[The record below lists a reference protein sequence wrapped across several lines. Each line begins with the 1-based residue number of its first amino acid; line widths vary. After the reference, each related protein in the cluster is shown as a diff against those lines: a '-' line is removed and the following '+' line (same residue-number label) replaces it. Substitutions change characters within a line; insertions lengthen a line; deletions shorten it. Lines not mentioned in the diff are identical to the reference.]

1 MRVGVLGGGQ
11 LGRMLALA
19 GVPLGFEFRFLE
31 PAEDP
36 PVRGL
41 GEHVQAS
48 YDDAA
53 ALERF
58 AEGLD
63 VVTYEFENV
72 PVGSTRAL
80 SEHVPVRPQPDA
92 LECAQDR
99 LREKELF
106 AKLRIPAASFERVDP
121 KAEAEEE
128 DLPAALERL
137 GAPAV
142 AKTRRLGYDGH
153 GQFVVRTPADVTR
166 AEKELRGAPSIL
178 EKLVSFER
186 ELSILA
192 VGGRNGAH
200 AFYPLVENLHRDGI
214 LRRSLA
220 PAPNVSDRLQ
230 AEAQSIASRILEDFG
245 YVGLLAVELFEV
257 DGKLM
262 ANEMAP
268 RVHNSGHWTIE
279 GAETSQFENHLRAVT
294 GLPLGET
301 KPRGTSVMLNLIGA
315 TPDPGTVLETPD
327 AHLHLYGKAARRGRK
342 LGHVTL
348 RGEDPVEV
356 AAAADELAARLPADG

>member
-19 GVPLGFEFRFLE
+19 GMPLGFEFRFLE
-31 PAEDP
+31 PAPDP

-41 GEHVQAS
+41 GEHVQAG

-58 AEGLD
+58 ADGLD

-72 PVGSTRAL
+72 QVESARAL

-106 AKLRIPAASFERVDP
+106 AKLRIPAATFERVDS
-121 KAEAEEE
+121 EE
-128 DLPAALERL
+128 DLPAAFERL

-153 GQFVVRTPADVTR
+153 GQFVLHRDADVPR
-166 AEKELRGAPSIL
+166 AERELHGAPSIL
-178 EKLVSFER
+178 EKLVPFER

-200 AFYPLVENLHRDGI
+200 AFYPLVENTHRDGI

-220 PAPNVSDRLQ
+220 PAPNVSDRIQ
-230 AEAQSIASRILEDFG
+230 AEAQLIASRILEEFG

-301 KPRGTSVMLNLIGA
+301 TSRGSSVMLNLIGA

-327 AHLHLYGKAARRGRK
+327 AHLHLYGKAPRHRRK

-348 RGEDPVEV
+348 RGEDPDEV
-356 AAAADELAARLPADG
+356 AAAGDRLAAQLPADG

>member
-19 GVPLGFEFRFLE
+19 GMPLGFEFRFLE
-31 PAEDP
+31 PAPDP

-41 GEHVQAS
+41 GEHVQAG

-53 ALERF
+53 ALDRF
-58 AEGLD
+58 ADGLD

-72 PVGSTRAL
+72 PVESARAL
-80 SEHVPVRPQPDA
+80 SERVPVRPQPDA

-106 AKLRIPAASFERVDP
+106 AKLHIPAAPYERVD
-121 KAEAEEE
+121 AQE
-128 DLPAALERL
+128 DLPAAFDRL
-137 GAPAV
+137 GSPAV

-153 GQFVVRTPADVTR
+153 GQFVLHRDADIPR
-166 AEKELRGAPSIL
+166 AERELRGAPSIL
-178 EKLVSFER
+178 EKLVPFER

-200 AFYPLVENLHRDGI
+200 AFYPLVENSHRDGI

-220 PAPNVSDRLQ
+220 PAPNASDRLQ
-230 AEAQSIASRILEDFG
+230 AEAQSIASRILEEFG

-315 TPDPGTVLETPD
+315 TPDPGSVLETPD
-327 AHLHLYGKAARRGRK
+327 AHLHLYGKAPRRGRK

-348 RGEDPVEV
+348 LGADPAEV
-356 AAAADELAARLPADG
+356 AEAEDRLAARLPADG

>member
-19 GVPLGFEFRFLE
+19 GIPLGFEFRFLE
-31 PAEDP
+31 PAPDP

-41 GEHVQAS
+41 GEHIRAG
-48 YDDAA
+48 YEDAA

-72 PVGSTRAL
+72 PVESARKL

-106 AKLRIPAASFERVDP
+106 AKLHIPEASYERVDGQ
-121 KAEAEEE
+121 E
-128 DLPAALERL
+128 DLAAGLERL

-153 GQFVVRTPADVTR
+153 GQFVLHRDADVPR
-166 AEKELRGAPSIL
+166 AQRELRGAPSIL
-178 EKLVSFER
+178 EKLVPFER

-192 VGGRNGAH
+192 VGSRNGAH
-200 AFYPLVENLHRDGI
+200 AFYPLVENTHRDGI

-220 PAPNVSDRLQ
+220 PAPNVTDRLQ
-230 AEAQSIASRILEDFG
+230 ADAQAIASGILEEFG

-257 DGKLM
+257 DGTLI

-279 GAETSQFENHLRAVT
+279 GAETSQFENHLRAVA
-294 GLPLGET
+294 GLPLGDT
-301 KPRGTSVMLNLIGA
+301 TPRGTSVMLNLIGA
-315 TPDPGTVLETPD
+315 APDPGTVLETPD
-327 AHLHLYGKAARRGRK
+327 AHLHLYGKAPRHGRK

-348 RGEDPVEV
+348 RGEDPAEV
-356 AAAADELAARLPADG
+356 AAAGDRLAARLPADG

>member
-19 GVPLGFEFRFLE
+19 GIPLGFEFRFLE
-31 PAEDP
+31 PTADP

-41 GEHVQAS
+41 GEHVQAD

-58 AEGLD
+58 ADGLD

-72 PVGSTRAL
+72 PVESARKL
-80 SEHVPVRPQPDA
+80 SEHAPVRPQPDA

-106 AKLRIPAASFERVDP
+106 AKLGIPAARFERVDGETEM
-121 KAEAEEE
+121 ARG
-128 DLPAALERL
+128 LERL

-142 AKTRRLGYDGH
+142 AKTRRFGYDGH
-153 GQFVVRTPADVTR
+153 GQFVVRTTSDVTR

-178 EKLVSFER
+178 ESLVPFDR

-192 VGGRNGAH
+192 VGARDGFH
-200 AFYPLVENLHRDGI
+200 AFYPLVENTHREGI
-214 LRRSLA
+214 LRRSVA
-220 PAPNVSDRLQ
+220 PAPNGSDRLQ
-230 AEAQSIASRILEDFG
+230 SEAQSIASRILDELG

-257 DGKLM
+257 DGRLL

-279 GAETSQFENHLRAVT
+279 GAESSQFENHLRAIA
-294 GLPLGET
+294 GLPLGAT
-301 KPRGTSVMLNLIGA
+301 GPRGASVMLNLIGA
-315 TPDPGTVLETPD
+315 VPDPESVLDVPG
-327 AHLHLYGKAARRGRK
+327 AHLHLYGKAPRPGRK

-348 RGEDPVEV
+348 RGDDAAEV
-356 AAAADELAARLPADG
+356 SAAADRLAARLPSDG

>member
-19 GVPLGFEFRFLE
+19 GIPLGFEFRFLE
-31 PAEDP
+31 PAADP
-36 PVRGL
+36 PVRDL
-41 GEHVQAS
+41 GEHVQAD

-72 PVGSTRAL
+72 PVESARKL
-80 SEHVPVRPQPDA
+80 SEQVPVRPQPDA

-106 AKLRIPAASFERVDP
+106 AKLGIPAAGFERVDT
-121 KAEAEEE
+121 E
-128 DLPAALERL
+128 DELTRALDRL

-142 AKTRRLGYDGH
+142 AKTRRFGYDGH
-153 GQFVVRTPADVTR
+153 GQFVVRTASDVAR

-178 EKLVSFER
+178 ESLVPFDR

-192 VGGRNGAH
+192 VGAGNGFH
-200 AFYPLVENLHRDGI
+200 AFYPLVENTHREGI
-214 LRRSLA
+214 LRRSVAL
-220 PAPNVSDRLQ
+220 APNVSDRLQ
-230 AEAQSIASRILEDFG
+230 AEAQSIASRILDELG
-245 YVGLLAVELFEV
+245 YVGLLTVELFEV
-257 DGKLM
+257 QGNLL

-279 GAETSQFENHLRAVT
+279 GAETSQFENHLRAIA
-294 GLPLGET
+294 GLPLGPTE
-301 KPRGTSVMLNLIGA
+301 PRGASVMLNLIGA
-315 TPDPGTVLETPD
+315 APDPESVLEVPG
-327 AHLHLYGKAARRGRK
+327 AHLHLYGKAPRHGRK

-348 RGEDPVEV
+348 RGEDAAEIS
-356 AAAADELAARLPADG
+356 AAADRLAARLPSDG

>member
-19 GVPLGFEFRFLE
+19 GMPLGFEFRFLE
-31 PAEDP
+31 PVPDP

-41 GEHVQAS
+41 GEHVQAG

-72 PVGSTRAL
+72 PVESARAL

-106 AKLRIPAASFERVDP
+106 AKLHIPAAAFERVD
-121 KAEAEEE
+121 AQE
-128 DLPAALERL
+128 DLAGAFERL
-137 GAPAV
+137 GSPAV

-153 GQFVVRTPADVTR
+153 GQFVLHRDADVPR
-166 AEKELRGAPSIL
+166 AERELRGAPSIL
-178 EKLVSFER
+178 EKLVPFER

-200 AFYPLVENLHRDGI
+200 AFYPLVENTHRDGI

-230 AEAQSIASRILEDFG
+230 AEAQSIASRILEEFG

-279 GAETSQFENHLRAVT
+279 GAETSQFENHLRAILS
-294 GLPLGET
+294 LPLGVAT
-301 KPRGTSVMLNLIGA
+301 PRGCSVMLNILGHIPPA
-315 TPDPGTVLETPD
+315 ESVLAVEG
-327 AHLHLYGKAARRGRK
+327 AHLHLYGKAPTEKRKVGHLTVVAQTMEAIQPRLWPLQEALGIGR
-342 LGHVTL
+342 
-348 RGEDPVEV
+348 
-356 AAAADELAARLPADG
+356 DEL

>member
-19 GVPLGFEFRFLE
+19 GIPLGLEFRFLE
-31 PAEDP
+31 PTAEP

-41 GEHVQAS
+41 GEHVRAD

-72 PVGSTRAL
+72 PVESARKL

-106 AKLRIPAASFERVDP
+106 AKLHISAAAFERVDTSGELSP
-121 KAEAEEE
+121 
-128 DLPAALERL
+128 ALERL

-153 GQFVVRTPADVTR
+153 GQFLVRTTADLTR

-178 EKLVSFER
+178 ESLVPFDR

-192 VGGRNGAH
+192 VGARNGAP
-200 AFYPLVENLHRDGI
+200 AFYPLVENTHRDGI
-214 LRRSLA
+214 LRRSVA
-220 PAPNVSDRLQ
+220 PAPNLSDRLQ
-230 AEAQSIASRILEDFG
+230 AEAQSIASRILEELG

-257 DGKLM
+257 EGKLL
-262 ANEMAP
+262 ANETAP

-279 GAETSQFENHLRAVT
+279 GAETSQFENHVRAIA
-294 GLPLGET
+294 GLPLGPTE
-301 KPRGTSVMLNLIGA
+301 PRGASVMLNLIGA
-315 TPDPGTVLETPD
+315 APDPESVLEVPG
-327 AHLHLYGKAARRGRK
+327 AHLHLYGKAPRHGRK

-348 RGEDPVEV
+348 RGENAAEV
-356 AAAADELAARLPADG
+356 SAAADRLGARLPSDG

>member
-19 GVPLGFEFRFLE
+19 GMPLGFEFRFLE
-31 PAEDP
+31 PAPDP
-36 PVRGL
+36 PARGL
-41 GEHVQAS
+41 GEHVRAG
-48 YDDAA
+48 YDDGA

-72 PVGSTRAL
+72 PVESARAL

-106 AKLRIPAASFERVDP
+106 AKLHIPAAPFERVD
-121 KAEAEEE
+121 AQQ
-128 DLPAALERL
+128 DLAAAFERL
-137 GAPAV
+137 GALAV

-153 GQFVVRTPADVTR
+153 GQFVLHRDADVPR
-166 AEKELRGAPSIL
+166 AERELRGAPSIL
-178 EKLVSFER
+178 EKLVPFER

-200 AFYPLVENLHRDGI
+200 AFYPLVENTHRDGI

-230 AEAQSIASRILEDFG
+230 AEAQSIASRILEEFG

-257 DGKLM
+257 EGTLM

-279 GAETSQFENHLRAVT
+279 GAQTSQFENHVRAIL
-294 GLPLGET
+294 GLPLGDT
-301 KPRGTSVMLNLIGA
+301 RALGHCAMLNFIG
-315 TPDPGTVLETPD
+315 TLPELGNILRVSGV
-327 AHLHLYGKAARRGRK
+327 HFHSYGKEPRPNRK
-342 LGHVTL
+342 LGHCTINA
-348 RGEDPVEV
+348 PSP
-356 AAAADELAARLPADG
+356 AARDRALKQLLRLKVD

>member
-19 GVPLGFEFRFLE
+19 GIPLGFEFRFLE
-31 PAEDP
+31 PTADP

-41 GEHVQAS
+41 GEHVQAD

-58 AEGLD
+58 ADGLD

-72 PVGSTRAL
+72 PVESARAL

-106 AKLRIPAASFERVDP
+106 AKLRIPAATFERVD
-121 KAEAEEE
+121 AEK
-128 DLPAALERL
+128 DLAAAFERL

-153 GQFVVRTPADVTR
+153 GQFVLHRDADVPR
-166 AEKELRGAPSIL
+166 ALRELERELRGVPSIL
-178 EKLVSFER
+178 EQLVPFER

-200 AFYPLVENLHRDGI
+200 AFYPLVENTHRDGI

-220 PAPNVSDRLQ
+220 PAPNVSDRMQ
-230 AEAQSIASRILEDFG
+230 AEAQSIASRILEEFG
-245 YVGLLAVELFEV
+245 YVGLLAVELFQV

-315 TPDPGTVLETPD
+315 MPDPGIVLETPD
-327 AHLHLYGKAARRGRK
+327 AHLHLYGKAPRRGRK

-348 RGEDPVEV
+348 RGEDSAEV
-356 AAAADELAARLPADG
+356 AAAGDRLAARLPADG

>member
-1 MRVGVLGGGQ
+1 
-11 LGRMLALA
+11 
-19 GVPLGFEFRFLE
+19 
-31 PAEDP
+31 
-36 PVRGL
+36 
-41 GEHVQAS
+41 VQAG

-53 ALERF
+53 ALDRF
-58 AEGLD
+58 ADGLD

-72 PVGSTRAL
+72 PVESARAL
-80 SEHVPVRPQPDA
+80 SERVPVRPQPDA

-106 AKLRIPAASFERVDP
+106 AKLHIPAAPYERVD
-121 KAEAEEE
+121 AQE
-128 DLPAALERL
+128 DLPAAFDRL
-137 GAPAV
+137 GSPAV

-153 GQFVVRTPADVTR
+153 GQFVLHRDADIPR
-166 AEKELRGAPSIL
+166 AERELRGAPSIL
-178 EKLVSFER
+178 EKLVPFER

-200 AFYPLVENLHRDGI
+200 AFYPLVENSHRDGI

-220 PAPNVSDRLQ
+220 PAPNASDRLQ
-230 AEAQSIASRILEDFG
+230 AEAQSIASRILEEFG

-315 TPDPGTVLETPD
+315 TPDPGSVLETPD
-327 AHLHLYGKAARRGRK
+327 AHLHLYGKAPRRGRK

-348 RGEDPVEV
+348 LGADPAEV
-356 AAAADELAARLPADG
+356 AEAEDRLAARLPADG

>member
-31 PAEDP
+31 PAPDP

-41 GEHVQAS
+41 GEHVRAG
-48 YDDAA
+48 YDDAK

-58 AEGLD
+58 AEGLE

-72 PVGSTRAL
+72 PVESARAL

-99 LREKELF
+99 LREKALF
-106 AKLRIPAASFERVDP
+106 AKLRIPAASFERVDGR
-121 KAEAEEE
+121 E
-128 DLPAALERL
+128 DLAAAFERL

-153 GQFVVRTPADVTR
+153 GQFVLHRDADVPR
-166 AEKELRGAPSIL
+166 AERELRAAPSIL
-178 EKLVSFER
+178 EKLVPFDR

-200 AFYPLVENLHRDGI
+200 AFYPLVENTHRDGI

-230 AEAQSIASRILEDFG
+230 AEAQSIASRILEEFG
-245 YVGLLAVELFEV
+245 YAGVLAVELFEV
-257 DGKLM
+257 DGTLI

-315 TPDPGTVLETPD
+315 APDPGAVLETPD
-327 AHLHLYGKAARRGRK
+327 AHLHLYGKAPRPGRK
-342 LGHVTL
+342 LGHVTVL
-348 RGEDPVEV
+348 GDDPAEV
-356 AAAADELAARLPADG
+356 AVAGDRLAARLPADG